1 MKIQKARKRGEAL
14 ADQQMANLREEIEL
28 ETDRL
33 QRVYRKYG
41 AMAVIFDD
49 GTDPDED
56 DFNIVPV
63 PIPRNKDTVD
73 YDADWVKSQMTD
85 EEWRR
90 LNEEE
95 RQALLMKA
103 KLLERQ
109 LKKEL
114 YGDEWEKERARL
126 AGDEA
131 ALAELERERRQAF
144 EKMMKLR
151 LLNARHRNEINDLTD
166 LGDEAPEEHDELD
179 HIEDKLCAD
188 WVKKQMDDEE
198 WRKLSEHER
207 QQLILKSKLAQ
218 RALRREMYGDDWQ
231 KQLAAL
237 QGDEAALEAYRR
249 NQRELFNKRLAAMVA
264 LRWIFKLIF
273 REIIWKRTFN
283 LKFPKFE
290 NSIQDEN
297 RSIWMKLETSHWKQ
311 SLKKKKMYYVQIGS
325 RLKWTKRL
333 GEKCPKKNVK
343 HT

>member
-1 MKIQKARKRGEAL
+1 
-14 ADQQMANLREEIEL
+14 MANLREEIEL

-63 PIPRNKDTVD
+63 PIPKKNDTVD
-73 YDADWVKSQMTD
+73 YDADWVKSQMSE

-144 EKMMKLR
+144 DKMMKLR
-151 LLNARHRNEINDLTD
+151 LLNARHRDEINDLTD
-166 LGDEAPEEHDELD
+166 LGDEAPAEHDELD

-198 WRKLSEHER
+198 WRKLSEQER
-207 QQLILKSKLAQ
+207 QQLIIKSKLAQ

-237 QGDEAALEAYRR
+237 QGDEAAIEALRR
-249 NQRELFNKRLAAMVA
+249 NQREMFNKRLAAMVA
-264 LRWIFKLIF
+264 LRLGSKLICLF
-273 REIIWKRTFN
+273 QN
-283 LKFPKFE
+283 YNAKFP
-290 NSIQDEN
+290 
-297 RSIWMKLETSHWKQ
+297 
-311 SLKKKKMYYVQIGS
+311 
-325 RLKWTKRL
+325 
-333 GEKCPKKNVK
+333 
-343 HT
+343 

>member
-1 MKIQKARKRGEAL
+1 
-14 ADQQMANLREEIEL
+14 MANLREEIEL

-63 PIPRNKDTVD
+63 PIPKKNDTVD
-73 YDADWVKSQMTD
+73 YDADWVKAQMSE

-188 WVKKQMDDEE
+188 WVKKTNGRGRM
-198 WRKLSEHER
+198 
-207 QQLILKSKLAQ
+207 A
-218 RALRREMYGDDWQ
+218 
-231 KQLAAL
+231 
-237 QGDEAALEAYRR
+237 
-249 NQRELFNKRLAAMVA
+249 
-264 LRWIFKLIF
+264 
-273 REIIWKRTFN
+273 
-283 LKFPKFE
+283 
-290 NSIQDEN
+290 
-297 RSIWMKLETSHWKQ
+297 
-311 SLKKKKMYYVQIGS
+311 
-325 RLKWTKRL
+325 
-333 GEKCPKKNVK
+333 
-343 HT
+343 

>member
-1 MKIQKARKRGEAL
+1 
-14 ADQQMANLREEIEL
+14 MANLREEIEL

-63 PIPRNKDTVD
+63 PIPKKNETVD
-73 YDADWVKSQMTD
+73 YDADWVKAQMSE

-131 ALAELERERRQAF
+131 ALAELEKERRAAF
-144 EKMMKLR
+144 DKMMKLR
-151 LLNARHRNEINDLTD
+151 LLNARHRDEINDLTD
-166 LGDEAPEEHDELD
+166 LGDEAPAEHDELD

-198 WRKLSEHER
+198 WRKLSEQER
-207 QQLILKSKLAQ
+207 QQLIIKSKLAQ
-218 RALRREMYGDDWQ
+218 RALRHEMYGDDWQ

-237 QGDEAALEAYRR
+237 QGDEAAIEALRR
-249 NQRELFNKRLAAMVA
+249 NQREMFNKRLAAMVA
-264 LRWIFKLIF
+264 LRWG
-273 REIIWKRTFN
+273 
-283 LKFPKFE
+283 
-290 NSIQDEN
+290 S
-297 RSIWMKLETSHWKQ
+297 
-311 SLKKKKMYYVQIGS
+311 KK
-325 RLKWTKRL
+325 
-333 GEKCPKKNVK
+333 
-343 HT
+343 